1 MGMDTFVH
9 LEVQSSFSFLWGSF
23 TPAQLVREVAALGQ
37 RAVALTDTGLYG
49 AVQFYKEAAKAGIQ
63 PIIGAKLVIWDGSD
77 VIMLAID
84 FHGYGNLCRL
94 LSIALQGGITPTNR
108 ITRQDLAHWSKGLVC
123 LAGGR
128 KSCIRSA
135 LVKGRIDVAGTSLL
149 ELRSVLHNPEHL
161 FLILQNHG
169 KSEAEVQEALRIMRS
184 STELAA
190 SLHVPAVATNEV
202 TFLQPQDHIL
212 HRVLVGIQREHHH
225 RSVVPLPNDTF
236 FLASQ
241 NEITQKIPYLEAIQN
256 TSHVA
261 ALCSQFTLPLGKL
274 HPPVLHVPEEA
285 SKQLTKLCFRE
296 AAKFHKPLP
305 LRYLQQLD
313 HELALIEQ
321 LKMADVFLLAKT
333 VVDFARKRGIRS
345 SIRGSAAGSLVVQ
358 FALGGV
364 DPIENGLLFER
375 FMNEG
380 RADMPDIDIDFDSER
395 RDEVLRYLMKLY
407 PKQAVMVCTI
417 LSFKARSAVRLVA
430 KALGY
435 PLKEIDRLAS
445 CLPWSLRGGDLIA
458 ALADLPELRNAPLKK
473 EHGLVELAAKLVR
486 LPYQSST
493 HLRGVLLA
501 PHDIKNWTPVGQSP
515 QGLPLGQLDKDD
527 IDALGLLKLDI
538 LGLRMHTA
546 IRKAL
551 EILWRR
557 GVSRDLDRIPL
568 NDQKIYA
575 LLRST
580 DTVGVFQLES
590 PGQRNLV
597 ARLLPRHFGDL
608 IAEISLFRP
617 GPVEGDMVENYVR
630 RRNKQEPVTIPHP
643 DLEPILG
650 ETYGVILYQEQVLRI
665 AQTFAGFT
673 FGEADKFRRAMTRDR
688 RSEIMDSLKHKFIQG
703 AVTKGHDKKLAEQIF
718 GRVAA
723 FASFGFCKAHAASF
737 AHITYQSAFLKAHHP
752 QAFYTGLLNAGHVG
766 SYPAWV
772 ILNEARRRGIPIYC
786 PHVNTSQREYS
797 VENRGIRVPLQV
809 INGVGSATAR
819 RIVAERE
826 KRGPFNSIQDFM
838 VRLSLPE
845 RIVKALSTTGALEG
859 LDTAWSLT
867 QEVCHACR

>member
-1 MGMDTFVH
+1 MDTFVH

-23 TPAQLVREVAALGQ
+23 TPAGLMREVAALGQ
-37 RAVALTDTGLYG
+37 KAVALTDTGLHG
-49 AVQFYKEAAKAGIQ
+49 VVQFYKEAVGAGIQ
-63 PIIGAKLVIWDGSD
+63 PLIGAKLVIWDGSE
-77 VIMLAID
+77 VVLLARD
-84 FHGYGNLCRL
+84 FQGYGNLCRL
-94 LSIALQGGITPTNR
+94 LSIALKGGITPTNP

-128 KSCIRSA
+128 KSRIRSA
-135 LVKGRIDVAGTSLL
+135 LVRGRVDAARISLL
-149 ELRSVLHNPEHL
+149 ELREVLGDTEHL
-161 FLILQNHG
+161 FLVLQNHG
-169 KSEAEVQEALRIMRS
+169 KSEAKFREALEVVK
-184 STELAA
+184 STAELAS
-190 SLHVPAVATNEV
+190 SLNIPVVATNEV
-202 TFLQPQDHIL
+202 TFLQPQDYIL
-212 HRVLVGIQREHHH
+212 HRALVGIQREHHH
-225 RSVVPLPNDTF
+225 RSVAPLPNDTF
-236 FLASQ
+236 FLASEEEMRQ
-241 NEITQKIPYLEAIQN
+241 RVPYLDAIRN
-256 TSHVA
+256 TSHIA
-261 ALCSQFTLPLGKL
+261 ALCNQFTLPIGKL
-274 HPPVLHVPEEA
+274 HPPLFHVPEEA
-285 SKQLTKLCFRE
+285 SKRLTKLCFRE
-296 AAKFHKPLP
+296 AAKFHKPLA
-305 LRYLQQLD
+305 LRYLRQLD
-313 HELALIEQ
+313 HELTVIEQ

-333 VVDFARKRGIRS
+333 IVDFARKSGIRS

-364 DPIENGLLFER
+364 DPLENGLLFER

-395 RDEVLRYLMKLY
+395 RDEVLRYLMNLY
-407 PKQAVMVCTI
+407 PKQAIMVCTI

-430 KALGY
+430 RALGY
-435 PLKEIDRLAS
+435 PLQEIDRLAS
-445 CLPWSLRGGDLIA
+445 CLPWSLRGGDLMA
-458 ALADLPELRNAPLKK
+458 ALDDLPELRNTPLKK
-473 EHGLVELAAKLVR
+473 ERGLVELAAKIVR

-493 HLRGVLLA
+493 HLGGVLLA
-501 PHDIKNWTPVGQSP
+501 PDDIKNWTPVGQSP
-515 QGLPLGQLDKDD
+515 QGLPCGQLDKDD

-557 GVSRDLDRIPL
+557 GVSLDLDRIPL
-568 NDQKIYA
+568 DDQKIYA

-665 AQTFAGFT
+665 AQTFAGFSL
-673 FGEADKFRRAMTRDR
+673 GQADRFRRAMTKDR
-688 RSEIMDSLKHKFIQG
+688 RSEIMDSLENDFIQG
-703 AVTKGHDKKLAEQIF
+703 ALARGHSRELTEQVF
-718 GRVAA
+718 RRVAA

-737 AHITYQSAFLKAHHP
+737 AHITYQSAFLKARHP
-752 QAFYTGLLNAGHVG
+752 QAFYIGLLNAGHVG
-766 SYPAWV
+766 SYPAWL

-786 PHVNTSQREYS
+786 PHVNASGREYS

-809 INGVGSATAR
+809 INGVGAATAR

-826 KRGPFNSIQDFM
+826 RRGLFSSVQDFTE
-838 VRLSLPE
+838 RLSLPE
-845 RIVKALSTTGALEG
+845 RIVETLSTTGALEG
-859 LDTAWSLT
+859 LDTTWSLS
-867 QEVCHACR
+867 QEICHACR